1 MPTNSRQKGP
11 IAGSIY
17 TPSDKELCRFTIP
30 VRVKNMMNSSHVA
43 WYLIRKYA
51 KPIREAARNFANSK
65 LLDCDKLHE
74 RYRVTLI
81 RQSTTAKRMDGDGLQ
96 AAMKPVRDGIA
107 DALGIDDGS
116 DRIEWKYEQEKTGEY
131 AVEVKIERMA

>member
-1 MPTNSRQKGP
+1 MPTNSRQKGKV
-11 IAGSIY
+11 G
-17 TPSDKELCRFTIP
+17 ELCRFTLP
-30 VRVKNMMNSSHVA
+30 VRVKNITNERTHWAVKARYSKQLREVA
-43 WYLIRKYA
+43 RFQTSIAIGLA
-51 KPIREAARNFANSK
+51 DEDVDS
-65 LLDCDKLHE
+65 DSD

-81 RQSTTAKRMDGDGLQ
+81 RQSTTAQRMDGDGLQ
-96 AAMKPVRDGIA
+96 AAMKPIRDGIA